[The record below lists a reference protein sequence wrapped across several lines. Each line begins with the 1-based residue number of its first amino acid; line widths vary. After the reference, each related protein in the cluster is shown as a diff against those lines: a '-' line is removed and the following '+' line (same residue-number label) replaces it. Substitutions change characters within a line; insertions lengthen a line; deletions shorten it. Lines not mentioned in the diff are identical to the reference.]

1 MSAIYSLPMKE
12 LLSQVKIYSVW
23 ELTQE
28 IKSTLDQTFPP
39 LWVEGEISNLSQPS
53 SGHIYFTLK
62 DESAQ
67 IRSVLWK
74 NIALGLPFR
83 IEDGMHI
90 IVLAKLS
97 VYERQGNYQLY
108 VEDIHPVGIGRL
120 ELAFQQLK
128 ERLYK
133 EGLFDEEHKKPIPK
147 FPQRI
152 GIITSPT
159 GAAIRDI
166 VKVAR
171 RRFPS
176 IELILRPVRVQGE
189 GAAQEIARAI
199 SEFNQFKDVDVLIVG
214 RGGGSL
220 EDLWAFNEE
229 IVARAIFSSRIP
241 IVSAVG
247 HQIDFTIADFAADL
261 RAATPSAAVEMIMPD
276 RKELNKEIRNLSQ
289 RLFAAQQSMI
299 NSYEQRLKSVLTSY
313 GLRRPADLILQNRQR
328 LDELIRQ
335 IAVATSNLI
344 QRAKQTF
351 STTVGK
357 LNALSP
363 LAVLERG
370 YSVCYKLPER
380 KIVKSAVNLKV
391 KEEIETLLWKGKVHS
406 RVQTIYPE

>member
-1 MSAIYSLPMKE
+1 MKE
-12 LLSQVKIYSVW
+12 LLSQVKIYTVW

-28 IKSTLDQTFPP
+28 IKSTLEQTFPP

-74 NIALGLPFR
+74 NVALSLPFR
-83 IEDGMHI
+83 IEDGMHL

-97 VYERQGNYQLY
+97 VYEKQGNYQLY
-108 VEDIHPVGIGRL
+108 VEDLHPVGIGKL

-128 ERLYK
+128 EKLYK
-133 EGLFDEEHKKPIPK
+133 EGLFDEEHKKAIPK

-189 GAAQEIARAI
+189 GAAEEIAQAI
-199 SEFNQFKDVDVLIVG
+199 SEFNLFKEVDVLIVG

-229 IVARAIFSSRIP
+229 IVARAIFASKIP

-247 HQIDFTIADFAADL
+247 HQIDFSIADFVADL
-261 RAATPSAAVEMIMPD
+261 RAPTPSAATEMVVPD
-276 RKELNKEIRNLSQ
+276 KRELTKEIKSLNQ
-289 RLFAAQQSMI
+289 RLVSTQQSLLD
-299 NSYEQRLKSVLTSY
+299 SYRQRLKAVLTSY
-313 GLRRPADLILQNRQR
+313 GLKRPADLILQNRQR

-335 IAVATSNLI
+335 IEVATFNLI

-357 LNALSP
+357 LDALSP

-380 KIVKSAVNLKV
+380 KIVKTAVSLKV
-391 KEEIETLLWKGKVHS
+391 KDEIETLLWKGKVHS
-406 RVQTIYPE
+406 EVQTIYPE